1 MFDKMRSF
9 LINQDIYGYAIGV
22 HFKGKGTFNTGLGG
36 LCTIATYV
44 LIALNFK
51 VLFEGLLDQSL
62 QGETVQ
68 VNSYDNFKTDKYLF
82 SENDLEFVLLSA
94 IPLPRNIGQYKIYQ
108 QLGGNVGYDPTSKI
122 EILP

>member
-1 MFDKMRSF
+1 M
-9 LINQDIYGYAIGV
+9 IGV

-44 LIALNFK
+44 LLALNFK

-68 VNSYDNFKTDKYLF
+68 VNSYDNFDTDKYLF
-82 SENDLEFVLLSA
+82 SENDLEF
-94 IPLPRNIGQYKIYQ
+94 
-108 QLGGNVGYDPTSKI
+108 
-122 EILP
+122 ILISL